1 MRYLAVALPCFLL
14 GLSVAQAADASKTS
28 GGDARLSEMVYDTN
42 RVFQIKVKKN
52 TATRIVLA
60 DDERI
65 ISSATGF
72 PSDCRNENSDW
83 CVVANVG
90 EHTLF
95 AKPKARAIGV
105 NNLELTTDKRIYSL
119 ELIPVRDASGEMP
132 MYRVTFRYPEPE
144 LPVVKISAQAG
155 VYSTPR
161 APTDAGPWQW
171 DYTMQPLPGSAGIAP
186 LMAYDDGQ
194 FTRLKFAQS
203 QELPAIFL
211 VEANGWES
219 RVPVRLDVEGFV
231 VLDRVGHDLMLRQ
244 GLHAVRIW
252 KGASQASSVAVA
264 D

>member
-1 MRYLAVALPCFLL
+1 LLL
-14 GLSVAQAADASKTS
+14 GLSVAQAADAAKTS
-28 GGDARLSEMVYDTN
+28 GSDTRLSEMVYDSN

-60 DDERI
+60 DDEHI

-72 PSDCRNENSDW
+72 PSDCRKENSDW

-90 EHTLF
+90 DHTLF
-95 AKPKARAIGV
+95 VKPKARAEGV

-119 ELIPVRDASGEMP
+119 ELTPVRETSSEMP

-144 LPVVKISAQAG
+144 LPAVPANAQTGSYVA
-155 VYSTPR
+155 PR
-161 APTDAGPWQW
+161 GPAYAGPWQW
-171 DYTMQPLPGSAGIAP
+171 DYTMQAVPGSAGIAP

-203 QELPAIFL
+203 AELPAIF
-211 VEANGWES
+211 VVQANGWES
-219 RVPVRLDVEGFV
+219 RVPVHMDDEGFV
-231 VLDRVGHDLMLRQ
+231 VLDRVGRDLMLRQ
-244 GLHAVRIW
+244 GQQAVRIW
-252 KGASQASSVAVA
+252 KGTLQSGHVVVT